1 MCWKGR
7 KNDMRCSDK
16 DTKVLKV
23 LYKKIPYDKSEAPK
37 YYAPLVAC
45 EYELNKEYEVAPIK
59 LLSQSPLDFRGY
71 LYKVDE
77 GLHSFSTK
85 LKVEKL
91 PVGDTKITIYKIG
104 DYKFPAHK
112 YHLFS
117 MGNLYLDQ
125 SGEFECVVVEA
136 IIPAGTTYY
145 ENPEGEIVSNKL
157 ILTDKI
163 VEVDG

>member
-1 MCWKGR
+1 M
-7 KNDMRCSDK
+7 

-23 LYKKIPYDKSEAPK
+23 LYKKIPSNKSEAPK
-37 YYAPLVAC
+37 YYAPLMGY

-59 LLSQSPLDFRGY
+59 LLSQSPFDFRIS

-77 GLHSFSTK
+77 GLHSFSAK
-85 LKVEKL
+85 LKVEKQPISDSRIL
-91 PVGDTKITIYKIG
+91 YCKIG
-104 DYKFPAHK
+104 NYKFPTRK

-117 MGNLYLDQ
+117 MKSLYPDQ

-157 ILTDKI
+157 ILTDNI
-163 VEVDG
+163 IA

>member
-7 KNDMRCSDK
+7 KNDMRVSDK

-23 LYKKIPYDKSEAPK
+23 LYKKASYDESKTPK

-45 EYELNKEYEVAPIK
+45 EYELNKEYEVAPLK
-59 LLSQSPLDFRGY
+59 PNPEDPLDY
-71 LYKVDE
+71 PSNVYTIEE

-85 LKVEKL
+85 LKIEKGPL
-91 PVGDTKITIYKIG
+91 SDSRFLFYKVGCYR
-104 DYKFPAHK
+104 FPARK

-136 IIPAGTTYY
+136 IIPAGTVYW

>member
-1 MCWKGR
+1 MCWKGKR
-7 KNDMRCSDK
+7 NDMRRSDK

-23 LYKKIPYDKSEAPK
+23 LYKKIPHDENEAPK
-37 YYAPLVAC
+37 YYSPLVAC

-59 LLSQSPLDFRGY
+59 FLSQSPFDFRMN

-85 LKVEKL
+85 LKVEVL
-91 PVGDTKITIYKIG
+91 PVGDTKITCYKIG
-104 DYKFPAHK
+104 NYKFPARK
-112 YHLFS
+112 GYLFS
-117 MGNLYLDQ
+117 IGVKYPDII
-125 SGEFECVVVEA
+125 GDFECVVVEA

-157 ILTDKI
+157 ILTDNI
-163 VEVDG
+163 IA